1 MSRYTFLFRRKD
13 NDRNCCAYIESQ
25 PRFECDHYFGSVIL
39 HGAGYSNSNF
49 PEYEDIDTVLTED
62 EYQRLIEYNKQI
74 KDLGY
79 GIKKGDK
86 RYNKGLALYEEYK
99 DIFDKLQSDEA
110 IEFQENIIEEEKEW
124 LMVKYDFSDDDVETI
139 FDNYGLDYRDR
150 GIVGYVYGDATD
162 VAEEIFNECLC
173 LEISQRNALE
183 GYVDFEQMGKDI
195 ANSDEVYCL
204 LDDDRVVRYNM

>member
-13 NDRNCCAYIESQ
+13 NDRDCCAYIERQ
-25 PRFECDHYFGSVIL
+25 PRFECDHYFGGVGL
-39 HGAGYSNSNF
+39 NGAAYGNSNF

-79 GIKKGDK
+79 NIKKGDT
-86 RYNKGLALYEEYK
+86 RYKKGLALYEEYK

-110 IEFQENIIEEEKEW
+110 MEFQENIIEEEKEW
-124 LMVKYDFSDDDVETI
+124 LMDKYNLSEDDVETI

-150 GIVGYVYGDATD
+150 GIVEYVFNDVTD
-162 VAEEIFNECLC
+162 LGEENFNECLC
-173 LEISQRNALE
+173 LEDYQRNALE
-183 GYVDFEQMGKDI
+183 NYVDFEQMGKDI
-195 ANSDEVYCL
+195 ANCDEMYCL
-204 LDDDRVVRYNM
+204 LDDGRVVHYNM